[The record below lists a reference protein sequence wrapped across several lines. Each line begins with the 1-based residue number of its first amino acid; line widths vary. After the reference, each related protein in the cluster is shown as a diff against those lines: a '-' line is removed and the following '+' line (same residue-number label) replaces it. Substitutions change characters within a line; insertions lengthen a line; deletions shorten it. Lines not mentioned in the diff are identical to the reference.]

1 MSTRRTAGVVAGLL
15 LLAPLASMAAEE
27 TKSAPPA
34 QPEATAAAQ
43 PQTDA
48 ALDALKVG
56 KDPKTGELRKT
67 TAAEDAELARQLR
80 AFWAQYPRH
89 SAKTDRRTGTTS
101 LVVAPHSIS
110 TSIATIGPD
119 GRPALTC
126 IASSVDAGA
135 VLAQMREKAARQQP
149 EPGDR

>member
-56 KDPKTGELRKT
+56 KDPKTGELRRT

-119 GRPALTC
+119 GEPAWTC
-126 IASSVDAGA
+126 IASSVDAEA

>member
-15 LLAPLASMAAEE
+15 LLAPFASMAAEE
-27 TKSAPPA
+27 TKSAPPVP
-34 QPEATAAAQ
+34 PEAAAAAQ

-48 ALDALKVG
+48 AVDALKVG
-56 KDPKTGELRKT
+56 KDPKTGELRRT

-110 TSIATIGPD
+110 TSVATIGPD
-119 GRPALTC
+119 GKLAWTC
-126 IASSVDAGA
+126 IEDPADADA
-135 VLAQMREKAARQQP
+135 VLAQLRQDAAQQQP